1 MPAYSMIARAGSMPR
16 RCHVGAPT
24 KGERVV
30 LAMVSNELTGGR
42 DVRAVGEKVDAEG
55 QASCLPGNEL
65 SAR

>member
-1 MPAYSMIARAGSMPR
+1 MD
-16 RCHVGAPT
+16 
-24 KGERVV
+24 
-30 LAMVSNELTGGR
+30 SNELTGGR